1 MVERNTLIEDI
12 LKQHRGELNIDYD
25 KYRNH
30 VYRVFNFT
38 LLLYDADKKD
48 TDALAVAAAFH
59 DIGIWTAGTMDYLTP
74 SVALAKEYIKAK
86 KLKISEEWVEEII
99 LNHHKVTA
107 YQDNPMAD
115 AFRRADLVD
124 LSLGVASQGISHRDI
139 LELFQT
145 FPEAGFHLF
154 IMKEVALSMLKN
166 PFNPLPIFKW

>member
-1 MVERNTLIEDI
+1 MVESNALIEDI
-12 LKQHRGELNIDYD
+12 LKQHRGELNVDYGM
-25 KYRNH
+25 YRNH

-48 TDALAVAAAFH
+48 IDTLAVAAAFH
-59 DIGIWTAGTMDYLTP
+59 DIGIWTAGTMDYLPP

-86 KLKISEEWVEEII
+86 KLKISEEVVEEII
-99 LNHHKVTA
+99 QNHHKVTA

-139 LELFQT
+139 LEMFQT

>member
-86 KLKISEEWVEEII
+86 KLKISEEWV
-99 LNHHKVTA
+99 
-107 YQDNPMAD
+107 
-115 AFRRADLVD
+115 
-124 LSLGVASQGISHRDI
+124 
-139 LELFQT
+139 
-145 FPEAGFHLF
+145 
-154 IMKEVALSMLKN
+154 
-166 PFNPLPIFKW
+166 